1 MRSGAWYAASPPVYT
16 GITDHFGQAKSA
28 KDLVALL
35 DAMMV
40 PTSREENARSP
51 HRSFKIKPD
60 FGTLR
65 IGICEPTIWKA
76 WRKSGRIN
84 GDAERFMVSWWLS
97 AYFVAWK
104 SIGEHTCAAS
114 RLHRFRSCRHRSADI
129 MQTQKYDM
137 VVQSMIEM
145 GVDIVYPVE
154 LPNQSSLTIDGRNCF
169 EPVVCRHSQQTDTI
183 QHSMLIRTRLGV
195 QRLPDRIHPGFQS
208 N

>member
-1 MRSGAWYAASPPVYT
+1 
-16 GITDHFGQAKSA
+16 
-28 KDLVALL
+28 
-35 DAMMV
+35 MMV

-84 GDAERFMVSWWLS
+84 GDAERFMVSWSSFCLLDCLKFYWNTRMWL
-97 AYFVAWK
+97 
-104 SIGEHTCAAS
+104 EC
-114 RLHRFRSCRHRSADI
+114 CRVRADI
-129 MQTQKYDM
+129 IQTQKYDM
-137 VVQSMIEM
+137 IVQSMIEM

-169 EPVVCRHSQQTDTI
+169 EPVVCTYI
-183 QHSMLIRTRLGV
+183 QHITQCPVSHA
-195 QRLPDRIHPGFQS
+195 DRK
-208 N
+208 